1 MAEQRKHGGCLF
13 AISIGGKRRNRPPV
27 PEGKSARKPQELSR
41 MGKIK
46 SKLIKRSA
54 HEFIKKGIEF
64 SDDFEKNKKILGN
77 TMPSKKIR
85 NQMAGYLT
93 RVKKQEKAKKI

>member
-1 MAEQRKHGGCLF
+1 
-13 AISIGGKRRNRPPV
+13 
-27 PEGKSARKPQELSR
+27 

-54 HEFIKKGIEF
+54 NELIKEGIEF
-64 SDDFEKNKKILGN
+64 TEDFGENKKILGSN

-85 NQMAGYLT
+85 NQMAGYIT
-93 RVKKQEKAKKI
+93 RLKKQKRKEKEELQA

>member
-1 MAEQRKHGGCLF
+1 
-13 AISIGGKRRNRPPV
+13 
-27 PEGKSARKPQELSR
+27 

-46 SKLIKRSA
+46 SKLVKRTSKELVA
-54 HEFIKKGIEF
+54 RKIPFTEEFE
-64 SDDFEKNKKILGN
+64 SNKKILGS

-93 RVKKQEKAKKI
+93 RMKKNQAKKDRVLSVPASE

>member
-1 MAEQRKHGGCLF
+1 
-13 AISIGGKRRNRPPV
+13 
-27 PEGKSARKPQELSR
+27 

-54 HEFIKKGIEF
+54 KILVKEGIEF
-64 SDDFEKNKKILGN
+64 SEDFEKNKKILKD

-85 NQMAGYLT
+85 NQMAGFLS
-93 RVKKQEKAKKI
+93 RMKKQERQNQPKILQDK